1 PAPAVHDQT
10 SPVALRD
17 IIAHHRGL
25 DSCRGLRNSR
35 IRSPARRFTIVSMS
49 TADTT
54 TEPRADTPQGS
65 AEGLPGCAPI
75 PRPVLAPGLSD
86 QGYYVGCVARR
97 ASRRRPGGRPP
108 RPGVPGPGC

>member
-1 PAPAVHDQT
+1 
-10 SPVALRD
+10 
-17 IIAHHRGL
+17 
-25 DSCRGLRNSR
+25 
-35 IRSPARRFTIVSMS
+35 MS

-86 QGYYVGCVARR
+86 QGYYVGCVERNLYWVTD
-97 ASRRRPGGRPP
+97 GTTPP
-108 RPGVPGPGC
+108 TTSSSTCPTTTR